1 MKIFHRIADTT
12 QQLTMTNDFNLVRS
26 TKFLGVYL
34 DETPSWK
41 THTYHLT
48 KELARMLFFGS
59 FEEISEHT
67 CNKGSISGSF
77 QSWLL
82 YGIMFHQIRR
92 IANKI
97 LIMQKRGMRIRNYC
111 TLFFVLTLFPFYTVV
126 SFSNEVYYYQKTIST
141 VFPKSAS
148 FLIKF

>member
-41 THTYHLT
+41 THIYHLT
-48 KELARMLFFGS
+48 NELARMLFFGS
-59 FEEISEHT
+59 FEEISKHT

-77 QSWLL
+77 SV
-82 YGIMFHQIRR
+82 M
-92 IANKI
+92 A
-97 LIMQKRGMRIRNYC
+97 
-111 TLFFVLTLFPFYTVV
+111 FVWDNV
-126 SFSNEVYYYQKTIST
+126 S
-141 VFPKSAS
+141 
-148 FLIKF
+148 LD